1 MAVHQRA
8 PDRIATGAPS
18 PDGPARRGHDLL
30 LGVLRA
36 VFRSDERSR
45 AGTEVARL
53 GEREL
58 SDLLD
63 LSWRHE
69 IGPLVARQLLT
80 IADLPTVIRKS
91 ARLVYDENLARN
103 LYLRA
108 ETLEW
113 IARLDRA
120 GIPCRALKG
129 VLWSP
134 LLYGDLGARASA
146 DIDLLVRP
154 EQRDSAARLAASL
167 GFEPDQPAGSPSD
180 PDSKAI
186 HLEPRDESVRYT
198 LDLHWYVELP
208 RLVPLDH
215 AAFWRG
221 PQEAAD
227 LPPDLVGLVLCL
239 HLWRHAVT
247 LKTLVDFAAFVNRF
261 DEYVPEVRRR
271 LEESRAGDGLDLA
284 LMLAQRVLG
293 VRSRFTPERHAKTV
307 LLPWLERCLRV
318 PFADRGRYFA
328 WLVFPLQFD
337 GLALPVRRCA
347 AHLVRPDA
355 RDGGARIASRVRRV
369 VRVAARATFSGGRFA
384 ARRSGGR

>member
-8 PDRIATGAPS
+8 PVRVATGAAC
-18 PDGPARRGHDLL
+18 PDRAARCGHDLL

-146 DIDLLVRP
+146 DIDLLVPP
-154 EQRDSAARLAASL
+154 EQREPATRLAANL
-167 GFEPDQPAGSPSD
+167 GFDPAQPAGFQPD
-180 PDSKAI
+180 PDSKAV
-186 HLEPRDESVRYT
+186 HLEPRDETVRYT

-215 AAFWRG
+215 AAFWSG
-221 PQEAAD
+221 PREAAN

-261 DEYVPEVRRR
+261 DEHVPEVRRR
-271 LEESRAGDGLDLA
+271 LEKSRAGNGLDLA
-284 LMLAQRVLG
+284 LMLAHRVLG
-293 VRSRFTPERHAKTV
+293 VRSRFTPEHHPKSV

-369 VRVAARATFSGGRFA
+369 MRVAARATFSGGRFA
-384 ARRSGGR
+384 ARRDDGR

>member
-1 MAVHQRA
+1 MTVHQRA
-8 PDRIATGAPS
+8 PVRVATGAAC
-18 PDGPARRGHDLL
+18 PDRAARCGHDLL

-36 VFRSDERSR
+36 VFRSDKGPQVG
-45 AGTEVARL
+45 AEVASL
-53 GEREL
+53 CEREL
-58 SDLLD
+58 SDLLA
-63 LSWRHE
+63 LSRRQE
-69 IGPLVARQLLT
+69 IGPLVARQLL
-80 IADLPTVIRKS
+80 ILGDLPARIRQS
-91 ARLVYDENLARN
+91 ARQEYEENLARN

-146 DIDLLVRP
+146 DIDLLVPP
-154 EQRDSAARLAASL
+154 EQREPATRLAARF
-167 GFEPDQPAGSPSD
+167 GFEPVQPAGSPPD
-180 PDSKAI
+180 PDSKAV

-215 AAFWRG
+215 AAFWSG
-221 PQEAAD
+221 PRWGAD
-227 LPPDLVGLVLCL
+227 LPPDLIGLVLCL
-239 HLWRHAVT
+239 HLWLHQLT

-261 DEYVPEVRRR
+261 DEHVPEVRRR
-271 LEESRAGDGLDLA
+271 LQKSRAADGLDLA
-284 LMLAQRVLG
+284 LMLAHRVLG
-293 VRSRFTPERHAKTV
+293 VRSRFTPERHPKSV

-328 WLVFPLQFD
+328 WLVFPVQVD
-337 GLALPVRRCA
+337 GLALPVRRCV
-347 AHLVRPDA
+347 AHLVRPDT
-355 RDGGARIASRVRRV
+355 RDGGARIASRVGRV
-369 VRVAARATFSGGRFA
+369 VRVAARGTFSGRRFA
-384 ARRSGGR
+384 AQRNEA